1 MPIYLHQWRYKDKE
15 VKAMVLRPQDREEV
29 VRIAV
34 EAFEGRLHAFYLCF
48 GKYDG
53 LIITEFPDNET
64 ALACL
69 MAIVGQ
75 GGAAALETTTLISAD
90 EARRAMLKA
99 GELLTTYRTP
109 SADPD

>member
-1 MPIYLHQWRYKDKE
+1 MPIYLHQWRYKDTE

-34 EAFEGRLHAFYLCF
+34 EAFEGKLHAFYLCF
-48 GKYDG
+48 GRYDG
-53 LIITEFPDNET
+53 LSITEFPDNET

-69 MAIVGQ
+69 MSIVGQ
-75 GGAAALETTTLISAD
+75 GGASALATTTLISAD
-90 EARRAMLKA
+90 EAKHAMHKA
-99 GELLTTYRTP
+99 GALLDAYQTP